1 MINYVNYSKHFTFH
15 KDKRR
20 DCLETKLR
28 MKHIRIKVHN
38 HSRFWLSSQSS
49 EQYLAEEAH
58 DVWHQVKMTEE
69 SGKMSSKDC
78 VTYRIWGEVLL
89 PTLLFLLSSLFLLLH
104 FLSPAPVFT
113 SMVITWLN
121 FHTCVLLTYPLLLDY
136 LLETNIIHALPDDYR
151 FGFTIKYK
159 TNYKSKR
166 RQTCTSHSYLYIT
179 LHLDGSHHHIIT
191 TRVNMF

>member
-20 DCLETKLR
+20 DCLETKPR

-121 FHTCVLLTYPLLLDY
+121 FHTCVLLTYPSPTRLFVG
-136 LLETNIIHALPDDYR
+136 N
-151 FGFTIKYK
+151 KY
-159 TNYKSKR
+159 YSCPAR
-166 RQTCTSHSYLYIT
+166 WLQIW
-179 LHLDGSHHHIIT
+179 LHYQIQNELQ
-191 TRVNMF
+191 V